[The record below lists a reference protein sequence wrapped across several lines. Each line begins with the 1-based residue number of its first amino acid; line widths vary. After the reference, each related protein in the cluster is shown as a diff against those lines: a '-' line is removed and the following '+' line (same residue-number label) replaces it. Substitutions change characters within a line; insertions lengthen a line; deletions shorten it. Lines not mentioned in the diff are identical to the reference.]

1 MTIFGNNKPSRGTT
15 LITENCEIEGD
26 VRFSDE
32 LIVNGYVKGN
42 VLAETETGTKAIVR
56 VTERGRVRG
65 DIRVPNVII
74 NGKVI
79 GDIHS
84 DRHVE
89 LSAKAAI
96 KGNVFYHL
104 IEMVMGSRVDGSLVH
119 VKDGN
124 IADVKAELQISEA
137 HESALRARTRKQ
149 SGTAEKADTQEKNKD
164 KSENARES
172 ISPVSG
178 KTKDAGKGDQLVAG

>member
-1 MTIFGNNKPSRGTT
+1 MTIFVNNKPSRGTT

-42 VLAETETGTKAIVR
+42 VLAEAGTKATVR

-124 IADVKAELQISEA
+124 IADVKAELQVSEA
-137 HESALRARTRKQ
+137 HESAPRARTRKQ

-172 ISPVSG
+172 ISSVSG

>member
-42 VLAETETGTKAIVR
+42 VLAEAGTKAIVR

-74 NGKVI
+74 NGKII

-84 DRHVE
+84 DQHVE

-96 KGNVFYHL
+96 KGTVFYHL

-124 IADVKAELQISEA
+124 IADVEAELQVSEA
-137 HESALRARTRKQ
+137 RGSASRARSR
-149 SGTAEKADTQEKNKD
+149 TAEKADTQEKNKD